1 MEKQIVT
8 PKYIQSIRYVKS
20 ENLNHHG
27 TLFAGTIAE
36 WLFEAA
42 FFTATTLLKPKNLL
56 FLKINEMTCHKV
68 VYPGGI
74 VHYKSKLVYTGKTSL
89 TIYIC
94 ATEQEAN
101 ATIAEGFVTYVHV
114 DTDFKPVEHNLE
126 VLPQTDEDKMLFG
139 IAKGFKKN

>member
-1 MEKQIVT
+1 MGKRAIT
-8 PKYIQSIRYVKS
+8 PKYIGSIRYVKS

-42 FFTATTLLKPKNLL
+42 FFSATSLLKAKNLL
-56 FLKINEMTCHKV
+56 FLKINEMNCYKP

-74 VHYKSKLVYTGKTSL
+74 VHYKSKIVYAGKTSL

-94 ATEQEAN
+94 ANEQETN
-101 ATIAEGFVTYVHV
+101 DKIADGFVTYVHV
-114 DTDFKPVEHNLE
+114 DEKFVPLIHNLE
-126 VLPQTDEDKMLFG
+126 INIHTEEDIELNKT
-139 IAKGFKKN
+139 AKEFRK